1 MKYSVSVMVALSVVA
16 SVVNASEL
24 STTPQPKPNHRIQQR
39 FEASQSN
46 TYAYVFMGDSI
57 THAWESKGKAVFENY
72 FGDQAVLNI
81 ATSGDRT
88 ENTIWVID
96 NVNWEKVNARL
107 AMLMIGTNNTGH
119 RPEDKE
125 TPEDTFEGI
134 KVILEKMKEKTP
146 DTKILLLAIFPRG
159 ATDED
164 PRRVRNDKVNALI
177 ASLADNE
184 RVFFMDINNKLLE
197 PDGKTLSKEIM
208 PDLLHPNAQGYEI
221 WAEAVKDKLVELA
234 GQ

>member
-24 STTPQPKPNHRIQQR
+24 STTPQPKPNRRIQQR

-46 TYAYVFMGDSI
+46 AYAYVFMGDSI
-57 THAWESKGKAVFENY
+57 THAWESKGKSVFKTY

-96 NVNWEKVNARL
+96 NIDWKTVNAKV

-119 RPEDKE
+119 RSEDKE
-125 TPEDTFEGI
+125 TPEDTVEGI
-134 KVILEKMKEKTP
+134 KVILEKMKAKTP

-159 ATDED
+159 ATDLD
-164 PRRVRNDKVNALI
+164 ARRMRNDKVNALI
-177 ASLADNE
+177 AKLADNE
-184 RVFFMDINNKLLE
+184 RVFFLDINPQLLD

-208 PDLLHPNAQGYEI
+208 PDLLHPNARGYEI
-221 WAEAVKDKLVELA
+221 WAEAVKDKLAELA
-234 GQ
+234 R